1 MKKIILLS
9 FVFLLTL
16 SAMSQIDQ
24 RLNLII
30 GANKSG
36 LDQLDQSN
44 SQYVYVDWLPIT
56 NFERTAAL
64 GIFVHGLNNY
74 GRYDVGRYVDETQK
88 LVVGVTGGFMP
99 RRAFYNNDV
108 YFSFNLGYG
117 WGWNKG
123 ESLHDFKSKQ
133 TQDFLTGSLYGHI
146 FSNYHD
152 WFFRWKF
159 YTSYFQQQS
168 GDIQGFFQDT
178 LLIPRDSLD
187 VWGLNLLNLKLDL
200 DVYKILLG
208 PGDLT
213 MSPKIILGYSN
224 DFFYKEDFVEFG
236 VGLDLFSVYYQNIF
250 EIYYSR
256 KIDFKGKEFDEVG
269 FSINLINLVKELK
282 R

>member
-1 MKKIILLS
+1 LYLH
-9 FVFLLTL
+9 LQPDENTL
-16 SAMSQIDQ
+16 
-24 RLNLII
+24 
-30 GANKSG
+30 
-36 LDQLDQSN
+36 
-44 SQYVYVDWLPIT
+44 
-56 NFERTAAL
+56 
-64 GIFVHGLNNY
+64 H
-74 GRYDVGRYVDETQK
+74 
-88 LVVGVTGGFMP
+88 
-99 RRAFYNNDV
+99 
-108 YFSFNLGYG
+108 
-117 WGWNKG
+117 
-123 ESLHDFKSKQ
+123 
-133 TQDFLTGSLYGHI
+133 
-146 FSNYHD
+146 
-152 WFFRWKF
+152 
-159 YTSYFQQQS
+159 
-168 GDIQGFFQDT
+168 IQGFFQDT